1 MDEFEMELRIG
12 VLEEQLNRLKHEN
25 AELRKICN
33 KFMQSERS
41 EKARYQMIT
50 VYSDQTCKAEV
61 TNDIVS
67 ALQTAAIYLYDRNCE
82 AVEIYDLMREESVFN
97 FWR

>member
-1 MDEFEMELRIG
+1 MDEFEMELRINE
-12 VLEEQLNRLKHEN
+12 LEEELGRLRHEN
-25 AELRKICN
+25 AELRQRK
-33 KFMQSERS
+33 RS
-41 EKARYQMIT
+41 EKVRYQIIT

-82 AVEIYDLMREESVFN
+82 AVEIYDFMRQEDVLN